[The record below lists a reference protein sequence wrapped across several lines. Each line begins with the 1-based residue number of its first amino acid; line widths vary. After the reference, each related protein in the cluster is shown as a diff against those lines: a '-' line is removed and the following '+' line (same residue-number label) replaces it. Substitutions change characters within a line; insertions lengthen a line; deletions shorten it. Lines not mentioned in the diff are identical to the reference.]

1 MLPVTFQRYPTQ
13 ISRCKKKLFFLANHN
28 FRPQITGWRC
38 VHVHAEKN
46 ENYRF
51 FKHVKEVFNKNWGIG
66 RDRLYLVSSVV

>member
-1 MLPVTFQRYPTQ
+1 MLRVTFQRNPIQ

-28 FRPQITGWRC
+28 FRPQITECG
-38 VHVHAEKN
+38 VYMLKKI

-51 FKHVKEVFNKNWGIG
+51 FEHVKKVFNKNWGVG